1 MTRPIKSTAV
11 VVHPSPS
18 RASTLPAS
26 LLGTQAI
33 RLPDGLIPSN
43 PRDHPLTI
51 SGFIATKFETARYRE
66 FERQTGHVA
75 NAMNNMERVQGS
87 FIELRNIQMLG
98 QKRAAEI
105 TKDIATIEAETR
117 EIRARGR
124 RQEEL
129 YPEQLAHERTT
140 IIAATKEVERQT
152 ALNGLEL
159 ETEAIVVRTKSAES
173 DRAVLI
179 LQSEGRLV
187 AAENNL
193 KTADA
198 EASTAKVRARTA
210 AEVRTLEG
218 ENRPILPR
226 EVQEWEER
234 KTTAATNRAEDEAR
248 RVAEDRIRTQAAI
261 VTNQAIAGAV
271 QVPEINLYSAYS
283 WVTYQQEYD
292 RFHADHEKALEAT
305 INHLTKRMSNGGI
318 SLADA
323 AVSYETY
330 QKMIAQQSKGASKK
344 GVQDFLGS
352 LGIS

>member
-1 MTRPIKSTAV
+1 MTNLIKSTAV
-11 VVHPSPS
+11 VVQATPS

-26 LLGTQAI
+26 LLDTQAI

-43 PRDHPLTI
+43 PRDQPL
-51 SGFIATKFETARYRE
+51 GYIATKFETARYRA

-75 NAMNNMERVQGS
+75 NAMKNMERVQSS
-87 FIELRNIQMLG
+87 FIELRLIEMHG

-105 TKDIATIEAETR
+105 TKDIATIEEETR

-124 RQEEL
+124 RQQEL
-129 YPEQLAHERTT
+129 YPEQLEYERST
-140 IIAATKEVERQT
+140 IIAAIKEVERQT

-159 ETEAIVVRTKSAES
+159 ETKAIDVRTKNAES

-187 AAENNL
+187 AAENDL
-193 KTADA
+193 KTAEA
-198 EASTAKVRARTA
+198 ESSTAKVRARTA
-210 AEVRTLEG
+210 AEVRILEG

-226 EVQEWEER
+226 EVQEWEGR
-234 KTTAATNRAEDEAR
+234 KATEAAQRTADEAR
-248 RVAEDRIRTQAAI
+248 RVAADRIRTQAAI

-271 QVPEINLYSAYS
+271 QVPEINPYSAYS

-330 QKMIAQQSKGASKK
+330 QKMIAQQSNGAATK
-344 GVQDFLGS
+344 GVQDFLGA